1 MMLSILFAAIWMAGD
16 STMCNYNPQRQY
28 PQQGWGQALAEFMK
42 DPSELHNWAVGGR
55 SAKSFKAEGRWD
67 KLVHEIKDGDF
78 VIVAFGHNDANK
90 KKTDRYSTPAEYKEL
105 MRSFVRDVREK
116 GATIIF
122 ATSVIHS
129 GGVAAKDGVVT
140 GVRGGAAGIGP
151 YVQATRELGEELS
164 VPVLDLNLLAVEEFA
179 KMPADDVFRLYMRI
193 KPGEYARF
201 PEGHGDGCHL
211 RDTGAFFYAKGAVE
225 MCFKQNLPICRHFK
239 NPDEV
244 EHVVVGFDGPGSE
257 VKIRDD
263 FSGEEIAYAN
273 EENAPKA
280 GEPKPAKT
288 WQQEVME
295 LRREAYR
302 RGMKDPEA
310 KFWASQE
317 FRRRQRERE
326 GKK

>member
-1 MMLSILFAAIWMAGD
+1 MMLATLFAAIWMAGD

-42 DPSELHNWAVGGR
+42 DPAELHNWAIGGR
-55 SAKSFKAEGRWD
+55 SARSFKNEGRWD
-67 KLVHEIKDGDF
+67 KIVHELAEGDF

-90 KKTDRYSTPAEYKEL
+90 AKKERYSSPSEYKEL
-105 MRSFVRDVREK
+105 MRGFARDVREK

-122 ATSVIHS
+122 ATSIIHS
-129 GGVAAKDGVVT
+129 GGVSSENGVVT

-151 YVQATRELGEELS
+151 YVQATRELGEELG
-164 VPVLDLNLLAVEEFA
+164 VPVLDLNRLAVEEFA
-179 KMPADDVFRLYMRI
+179 KMPAADVFKLYMRI
-193 KPGEYARF
+193 EPGEYANC
-201 PEGHGDGCHL
+201 PDGKKDGCHT

-225 MCFKQNLPICRHFK
+225 MCFKQNLPICKYFK
-239 NPDEV
+239 NPAEV
-244 EHVVVGFDGPGSE
+244 VHATVGFNGPGSE

-263 FSGEEIAYAN
+263 FSKEEIAYAN
-273 EENAPKA
+273 EENAPKVDA
-280 GEPKPAKT
+280 PKPQKT
-288 WQQEVME
+288 WQQEIMD

-317 FRRRQRERE
+317 FRRRQRESE
-326 GKK
+326 KNK